1 MLSYWVVL
9 SAPILK
15 SIAVHSSAMVIV
27 KIHGPVNVQILYI
40 VLLSTYVMF
49 RFRFLWIALGFH
61 GMCSPEQCKG
71 LAGSEELQP
80 LCGYF

>member
-1 MLSYWVVL
+1 MLCSDL
-9 SAPILK
+9 DSCE
-15 SIAVHSSAMVIV
+15 
-27 KIHGPVNVQILYI
+27 
-40 VLLSTYVMF
+40 LLC
-49 RFRFLWIALGFH
+49 GFH